1 MKYLITSESVS
12 EWHPDKMCDQIS
24 DAVLDACLKDDPD
37 SRVACECMVTTGTII
52 VSWEI
57 TTKSWVNFQDIAR
70 KVVREI
76 WYDSL
81 EAGFSADDAS
91 VQILINSQSPDI
103 AQWVDTGWAWDQWIM
118 YWYAT
123 NEAEDYLPLSISL
136 AHKLIKKLEVV
147 RKTWVLKY
155 LLPDAKSQV
164 TIEFE
169 NHKPKRVDTIVISNQ
184 HKESVGL
191 EELQSWI
198 LEKVIKPVLW
208 DLMDDNTKLH
218 INPTGRFVVGWP
230 KWDCGLTGRKIIV
243 DTYGWLGRHGW
254 WAFSGKD
261 PSKVDRS
268 WAYISR
274 YIAKNIVASWVCDR
288 CEVQLWY
295 AIWVAEPVSIYVDTF
310 GSAKVTDE
318 KIIEAIKDNF
328 DLTPAGIIKILDLK
342 RPIYQKT
349 ATWGHFGRS
358 DVSWENIDRKEVFE
372 KLLN

>member
-24 DAVLDACLKDDPD
+24 DAILDACLKEDPN

-52 VSWEI
+52 VSGEI
-57 TTKSWVNFQDIAR
+57 TTKAWVNFQDIAR

-76 WYDSL
+76 GYDSL
-81 EAGFSADDAS
+81 EAWFSADDVS

-103 AQWVDTGWAWDQWIM
+103 AQWVDTGGAWDQWIM

-136 AHKLIKKLEVV
+136 AHKLTRKLEEV
-147 RKTWVLKY
+147 RKTKVLDY

-184 HKESVGL
+184 HKESVSL
-191 EELQSWI
+191 DELQKWI
-198 LEKVIKPVLW
+198 LEKVIKPVVW
-208 DLMDDNTKLH
+208 DMMDDDTKLH

-230 KWDCGLTGRKIIV
+230 KWDCGLTWRKIIV

-254 WAFSGKD
+254 GAFSWKD

-310 GSAKVTDE
+310 GTAKVYDE
-318 KIIEAIKDNF
+318 KIIEAIKNNF
-328 DLTPAGIIKILDLK
+328 DLTPAGIIKTLDLK

-349 ATWGHFGRS
+349 ATWGHFGRD

-372 KLLN
+372 ELLN